1 MVNLV
6 ILFIHSLHAR
16 HVHVVDF
23 MSGICSCY
31 IGVGAC
37 RPDWR
42 ELDDELMQN
51 SIVIAD
57 SKDAAVKE
65 SGDVI
70 LSKVHATCVLIISLH
85 ATSVVGQNNSS
96 RKSLYAMGV
105 QLT

>member
-1 MVNLV
+1 M
-6 ILFIHSLHAR
+6 
-16 HVHVVDF
+16 HVWDLLLL
-23 MSGICSCY
+23 
-31 IGVGAC
+31 GVGAC

-70 LSKVHATCVLIISLH
+70 LSKVHTIILLLLLILH
-85 ATSVVGQNNSS
+85 ACCS
-96 RKSLYAMGV
+96 
-105 QLT
+105 

>member
-1 MVNLV
+1 
-6 ILFIHSLHAR
+6 
-16 HVHVVDF
+16 
-23 MSGICSCY
+23 MSFCTLS

-70 LSKVHATCVLIISLH
+70 LSKVHIIII
-85 ATSVVGQNNSS
+85 T
-96 RKSLYAMGV
+96 
-105 QLT
+105 

>member
-1 MVNLV
+1 ML
-6 ILFIHSLHAR
+6 
-16 HVHVVDF
+16 
-23 MSGICSCY
+23 
-31 IGVGAC
+31 GVGAC

-70 LSKVHATCVLIISLH
+70 LSKVHILLHHYNIDYFKVKEYPRLCSYFVLPSVMSFNKFCIQLYNYII
-85 ATSVVGQNNSS
+85 A
-96 RKSLYAMGV
+96 
-105 QLT
+105 